1 MRKERDFMR
10 LINSVKNMTSAFFQ
24 MMISTLLGFCVRS
37 VFIATLGL
45 EYQGLNGLFSSILFM
60 LSIAELGI
68 GTAIIF
74 NLYPLISQQETEKIK
89 TLMHFYKICYRIV
102 ASVVSFIGLALLPF
116 LKIMINFHGISENI
130 NLLYLL
136 YLSSTVATYLLSY
149 KRSMLYADQKNYVL
163 NITDTMTSILMNII
177 FLFVLIKFR
186 SYVVYLVVTLVFT
199 ILENLFISVYVD
211 NKYPYLKEKKIE
223 KLEAKVFSN
232 FKLQIYGMF
241 FHNVGNF
248 AVFGTDNLIIS
259 KFLGLKVMGLYS
271 NYLLVITSISTLLTA
286 IITSLTASVGN
297 LLTEKKTAKSF
308 EIYQNIS
315 FINFWIYSFASISI
329 FLLMQP
335 FVILWLG
342 KNELLSE
349 SILLV
354 ITINFYVQGQ
364 RKPIQLF
371 QNASGIFYE
380 NRHIP
385 VFESVINLISSILLV
400 NYLGLSGVLL
410 GTLLSTMVLY
420 SYSFPKYI
428 YQPVFHQKIKAYLI
442 EQAGYLMLFLITLA
456 MSWIVSACI
465 TRFNNTWI
473 IFILNAILAL
483 FLPNLFFLF
492 VFRKRSE
499 FKYFENLLRDIFKGN
514 LK

>member
-1 MRKERDFMR
+1 
-10 LINSVKNMTSAFFQ
+10 
-24 MMISTLLGFCVRS
+24 
-37 VFIATLGL
+37 
-45 EYQGLNGLFSSILFM
+45 
-60 LSIAELGI
+60 
-68 GTAIIF
+68 
-74 NLYPLISQQETEKIK
+74 
-89 TLMHFYKICYRIV
+89 
-102 ASVVSFIGLALLPF
+102 
-116 LKIMINFHGISENI
+116 
-130 NLLYLL
+130 
-136 YLSSTVATYLLSY
+136 
-149 KRSMLYADQKNYVL
+149 
-163 NITDTMTSILMNII
+163 
-177 FLFVLIKFR
+177 
-186 SYVVYLVVTLVFT
+186 
-199 ILENLFISVYVD
+199 
-211 NKYPYLKEKKIE
+211 
-223 KLEAKVFSN
+223 
-232 FKLQIYGMF
+232 
-241 FHNVGNF
+241 
-248 AVFGTDNLIIS
+248 
-259 KFLGLKVMGLYS
+259 MGLYS

-297 LLTEKKTAKSF
+297 LLTGKKTAKSF